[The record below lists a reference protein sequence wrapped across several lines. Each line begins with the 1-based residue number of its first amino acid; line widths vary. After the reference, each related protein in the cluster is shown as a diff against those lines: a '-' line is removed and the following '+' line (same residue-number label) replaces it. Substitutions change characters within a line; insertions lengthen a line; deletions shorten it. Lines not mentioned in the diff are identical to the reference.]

1 MTSDVSWIEK
11 PSSQLTS
18 ALQSKIVLRSKGS
31 SIQVAMHCE
40 SLVMSNILGGNGREV
55 KQQIHTAEKSHLFL
69 KQVGKREQ
77 ETAPN
82 FYIELQ
88 GGQADKG
95 EKQIALGLAQQ
106 HQTYAC
112 LFESCCQLRM
122 KEV

>member
-55 KQQIHTAEKSHLFL
+55 KQQIYTVEKSHLFL

-77 ETAPN
+77 ETAPS
-82 FYIELQ
+82 FYKELQ

-95 EKQIALGLAQQ
+95 GSKLP
-106 HQTYAC
+106 
-112 LFESCCQLRM
+112 
-122 KEV
+122 